1 MLLQMKLV
9 YPQGTPHR
17 MMEPL
22 GVLYVHHSPYRAPQK
37 AWQKKDVRGWIGWP
51 DLR

>member
-1 MLLQMKLV
+1 MLLQMRLV

-22 GVLYVHHSPYRAPQK
+22 GSCTCII
-37 AWQKKDVRGWIGWP
+37 VRMGLPEGLAEERCQGV
-51 DLR
+51 DRMA